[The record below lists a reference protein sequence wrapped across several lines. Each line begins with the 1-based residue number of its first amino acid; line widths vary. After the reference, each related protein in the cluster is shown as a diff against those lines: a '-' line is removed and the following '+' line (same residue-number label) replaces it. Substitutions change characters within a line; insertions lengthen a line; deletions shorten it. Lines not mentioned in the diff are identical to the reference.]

1 MGLFFSNDL
10 PRCMNHRMRENLF
23 YMGEALKLAKQG
35 MGYVGANP
43 MVGALFVKEGKII
56 GTGYHQKFG
65 GPHAE
70 VNALTNLL
78 EQGFD
83 ALGST
88 LYCTLEPCSH
98 TNKKT
103 PPCAQMLATLGLKKV
118 VIATLDPNPEV
129 SGRGV
134 EILKASGIEVEIG
147 VLSDEAFDLN
157 KRFFYHIEHRRPFI
171 ALKWAQTI
179 DGYLALKDNQ
189 AKYLTSIEA
198 RVDVHH
204 DRQLYENILIG
215 GETLRVDNPKLDC
228 RNFNIHYH
236 PNRFI
241 LTDLKKYSHLNYEVF
256 TDNFTEK
263 TYVLTQKCKEDLA
276 KKNKDELLK
285 RKVNVIEYGEGDSL
299 QKIFTMLYEMK
310 FSGFYVEAGAK
321 IFETFCNENLVNE
334 MIVYIAPKFSNDGCG
349 KKLGLGKGA
358 WHLLESL
365 QIGDDVKLTY
375 KKA

>member
-1 MGLFFSNDL
+1 
-10 PRCMNHRMRENLF
+10 MNHRMKENTF
-23 YMGEALKLAKQG
+23 FMGEALKLARLG
-35 MGYVGANP
+35 MGHVGANP

-56 GTGYHQKFG
+56 GSGYHQKFG

-70 VNALTNLL
+70 VNALLNLK

-83 ALGST
+83 ASGST

-98 TNKKT
+98 THKKT
-103 PPCAQMLATLGLKKV
+103 PPCAQMLVDLGLKKI
-118 VIATLDPNPEV
+118 VIATLDSNPEV

-134 EILKASGIEVEIG
+134 EILKNAGIEVEVG
-147 VLSDEAFDLN
+147 VLSDEAKELN
-157 KRFFYHIEHRRPFI
+157 KRFFYHIEHKRPFI

-179 DGYLALKDNQ
+179 DGYLALKNSES
-189 AKYLTSIEA
+189 KYLTSIES

-204 DRQLYENILIG
+204 DRQMFENILIG

-236 PNRFI
+236 PNRFV
-241 LTDLKKYSHLNYEVF
+241 LTDLKKYSHLAYEIF
-256 TDNFTEK
+256 TDSFSEK
-263 TYVLTQKCKEDLA
+263 TYVLTPKCSSEVA
-276 KKNKDELLK
+276 GKNKRELEA
-285 RKVNVIEYGEGDSL
+285 RKVNIIEYDEKDSL
-299 QKIFTMLYEMK
+299 RDLFLKLYEMN
-310 FSGFYVEAGAK
+310 FSSFYVESGAK
-321 IFETFCNENLVNE
+321 LLEAFGEADLINEI
-334 MIVYIAPKFSNDGCG
+334 IVYVAPKFSTSAGG
-349 KKLGLGKGA
+349 TKLSFCEGA